1 MFTAF
6 STQPAH
12 LVRRFAE
19 QARLNPDKPLF
30 FEKTGGEW
38 RGLSY
43 AQTADQVSR
52 LARYLKALGLQAGDH
67 VVLCGE
73 NRVSWAVSDL
83 AIMTMG
89 AVVVPA
95 YTTNTADDHAYLV
108 SHSEAKLVI
117 CSGGKVADTLFSVL
131 AEQDRITDI
140 ICMDPLTEAQEPP
153 EGLDV
158 HLFDE
163 ITAVSGEVVLLE
175 EMIYPAD
182 EEDPACLI
190 YTSGTGG
197 RPKGVLL
204 THKSIQAN
212 IDAAFDLLAEGR
224 AEQGAVFLSL
234 LPLSHAYE
242 HTAGLHL
249 PVQMAAEVWY
259 CEGRDK
265 ISANLA
271 EVKPTLMT
279 AVPRLYELLHDRITK
294 GVAAKG
300 GLSAKLFAAAVR
312 LGRKK
317 LAGKRLGVAELV
329 LDKLLEGLVRKK
341 VRQRF
346 GGRLAYFVSGGAAL
360 NPDIG
365 TFFLALGV
373 NILQGYGQTEASP
386 LISANRPGRI
396 RIETVGPAVD
406 GVEVKLGED
415 GELLARGDC
424 LMKGYWRN
432 QAATEETLVKGWLHT
447 GDIAEIDDDG
457 YITITG
463 RKKDMIVN
471 SGGDNIAPTK
481 VEAEYGIEPEIAQ
494 IMVWGDKRPH
504 LVAVIV
510 PSDELATLDKA
521 EQTAKIG
528 AAIRRA
534 GARLSGY
541 ERVRHFLIAD
551 EAFSVENSQM
561 TPTLKVRR
569 HVVSQVYEDRLAG
582 LYRTP

>member
-1 MFTAF
+1 MLRAF
-6 STQPAH
+6 SEQPAH
-12 LVRRFAE
+12 LVKRFAE
-19 QARLNPDKPLF
+19 QAHLSPDKPLF
-30 FEKTGGEW
+30 FEKTDGDW
-38 RGLSY
+38 HGLSY
-43 AQTADQVSR
+43 AQTAGQVAR
-52 LARYLKALGLQAGDH
+52 LARYLKTLGLAASDH

-73 NRVSWAVSDL
+73 NRISWAVADL
-83 AIMTMG
+83 AIMAIG

-95 YTTNTADDHAYLV
+95 YTTNTAEDHAYLI

-117 CSGGKVADTLFSVL
+117 CSGGRVADTLFSVL
-131 AEQDRITDI
+131 ADQDRIKDV
-140 ICMDPLTEAQEPP
+140 ICMDRLTADQDPP
-153 EGLDV
+153 EGLDI
-158 HLFDE
+158 HLMAAIIAADAE
-163 ITAVSGEVVLLE
+163 AVDLE
-175 EMIYPAD
+175 QMIYEAD

-212 IDAAFDLLAEGR
+212 IDAAFVLLAEGGV
-224 AEQGAVFLSL
+224 EQDAVFLSL

-300 GLSAKLFAAAVR
+300 GLSAQLFGAAVR

-317 LAGKRLGVAELV
+317 LSGERLGVGEAV
-329 LDKLLEGLVRKK
+329 LDRLLEVLVRRK

-386 LISANRPGRI
+386 LISANRPGGI

-406 GVEVKLGED
+406 GVEVRLADD

-432 QAATEETLVKGWLHT
+432 EAATAETLVEGWLHT
-447 GDIAEIDDDG
+447 GDIAEIDEDG

-481 VEAEYGIEPEIAQ
+481 VEAEYSIEPEIAQ
-494 IMVWGDKRPH
+494 IMVWGDRRPH

-510 PSDELATLDKA
+510 PSEEVSALNAAD
-521 EQTAKIG
+521 QNAKVG
-528 AAIRRA
+528 AALRRA
-534 GARLSGY
+534 GARLAGH

-551 EAFSVENSQM
+551 EAFSVDNSQM

-569 HVVSQVYEDRLAG
+569 HVVGQAYEDRLAG
-582 LYRTP
+582 LYRSG

>member
-1 MFTAF
+1 MLTPF
-6 STQPAH
+6 SSQPAH

-30 FEKTGGEW
+30 FEKRGGAW
-38 RGLSY
+38 QGLSY
-43 AQTADQVSR
+43 AETAAQVSC
-52 LARYLKALGLQAGDH
+52 LARYLKGLGLCPGDH
-67 VVLCGE
+67 VVLCAE
-73 NRVSWAVSDL
+73 NRTSWAVADL
-83 AIMTMG
+83 AIMAVG

-95 YTTNTADDHAYLV
+95 YTTNTDDDHAYLV
-108 SHSEAKLVI
+108 SHSEASLVI
-117 CSGGKVADTLFSVL
+117 CSGGKVADSLLGVL
-131 AEQDRITDI
+131 AEQDRITDV
-140 ICMDPLTEAQEPP
+140 ICMDRLTAGQEPP
-153 EGLDV
+153 EGLRV
-158 HLFDE
+158 HELPEVLVAASPDE
-163 ITAVSGEVVLLE
+163 TLDEV
-175 EMIYPAD
+175 IYAAD

-212 IDAAFDLLAEGR
+212 IDAAYCLLAEGG

-249 PVQMAAEVWY
+249 PVQIAAEVWY

-271 EVKPTLMT
+271 EVRPTLMT
-279 AVPRLYELLHDRITK
+279 AVPRLYEVLHDRITK
-294 GVAAKG
+294 GVTAKG
-300 GLSAKLFAAAVR
+300 GLSAKLFTKAVS

-317 LAGKRLGVAELV
+317 LAGQRLGVGEAV
-329 LDKLLEGLVRKK
+329 LDRLLDRLVRQK

-360 NPDIG
+360 NSDIG

-386 LISANRPGRI
+386 LISANRPGGI

-406 GVEVKLGED
+406 GVEVTLGKD

-432 QAATEETLVKGWLHT
+432 DVATAETLNGGWLHT
-447 GDIAEIDDDG
+447 GDIAEIDGDG

-481 VEAEYGIEPEIAQ
+481 VEAEYSIESEIAQ

-504 LVAVIV
+504 MVAVIV
-510 PSDELATLDKA
+510 PSEEVRALDKA
-521 EQTAKIG
+521 GQQEQV
-528 AAIRRA
+528 AAAVRRA
-534 GARLSGY
+534 GKRLAGY
-541 ERVRHFLIAD
+541 ERIRHFFIAD
-551 EAFSVENSQM
+551 EEFSIENGQM

-569 HVVSQVYEDRLAG
+569 HVVSAAYEHRLAG
-582 LYRTP
+582 LYRN

>member
-1 MFTAF
+1 MLTPF
-6 STQPAH
+6 SGKPAH

-30 FEKTGGEW
+30 FEKTGGAW
-38 RGLSY
+38 QGLSY
-43 AQTADQVSR
+43 AETADQVSC
-52 LARYLKALGLQAGDH
+52 LARYLQGLGLSAGDH

-73 NRVSWAVSDL
+73 NRVSWAVADL
-83 AIMTMG
+83 AIMASG

-95 YTTNTADDHAYLV
+95 YTTNTFDDHSYLV
-108 SHSEAKLVI
+108 SHSEASLVI
-117 CSGGKVADTLFSVL
+117 CSGGRVADTLFAVL
-131 AEQDRITDI
+131 AKQDRVTDV
-140 ICMDPLTEAQEPP
+140 ICMDRLTDAQDPP
-153 EGLDV
+153 EGLNIHFMD
-158 HLFDE
+158 D
-163 ITAVSGEVVLLE
+163 ITATTAEAAVLDEV
-175 EMIYPAD
+175 IYEAD
-182 EEDPACLI
+182 ENDPACLI

-212 IDAAFDLLAEGR
+212 IDAAYTLLAEGGV
-224 AEQGAVFLSL
+224 ADDAVFLSL

-249 PVQMAAEVWY
+249 PVQIAAEVWY

-279 AVPRLYELLHDRITK
+279 AVPRLYEVLHDRITK

-300 GLSAKLFAAAVR
+300 GLSAKLFAQAVR
-312 LGRKK
+312 LGRKQ
-317 LAGKRLGVAELV
+317 LAGEKLGLGEAV
-329 LDKLLEGLVRKK
+329 LDKLLDRLVRRK

-386 LISANRPGRI
+386 LISANRPGGI

-406 GVEVKLGED
+406 GVEVRLGED

-432 QAATEETLVKGWLHT
+432 EAATEETLIDGWLHT
-447 GDIAEIDDDG
+447 GDIAEIDGDG

-481 VEAEYGIEPEIAQ
+481 VEAEYTIEPEIAQ
-494 IMVWGDKRPH
+494 IMVWGERRPH

-510 PSDELATLDKA
+510 PSDEVRGLDEADQKA
-521 EQTAKIG
+521 RIST
-528 AAIRRA
+528 AIRRA
-534 GARLSGY
+534 GTRLAGH

-551 EAFSVENSQM
+551 DEFSVENSQM

-569 HVVSQVYEDRLAG
+569 HVVGAVYEDRLAG
-582 LYRTP
+582 LYRG

>member
-1 MFTAF
+1 MLTPF

-19 QARLNPDKPLF
+19 QARRSPDKPLF
-30 FEKTGGEW
+30 FEKTGGVW
-38 RGLSY
+38 QGLNY
-43 AQTADQVSR
+43 ADTAAQVSC
-52 LARYLKALGLQAGDH
+52 LARYLRELGLSAGDH

-73 NRVSWAVSDL
+73 NRANWAVADL
-83 AIMTMG
+83 AIMAVG

-95 YTTNTADDHAYLV
+95 YTTNTADDHSYLV

-117 CSGGKVADTLFSVL
+117 CSGGKIADTLFAVL
-131 AEQDRITDI
+131 AAQDRITDI
-140 ICMDPLTEAQEPP
+140 ICMDPLTAEQEPP
-153 EGLDV
+153 EELTV
-158 HLFDE
+158 H
-163 ITAVSGEVVLLE
+163 LLE
-175 EMIYPAD
+175 EIIAPADEAAGLDEVIYAAD

-212 IDAAFDLLAEGR
+212 IDAAYTLLAEGEV
-224 AEQGAVFLSL
+224 EQGAVFLSL

-300 GLSAKLFAAAVR
+300 GLPEKLFGAAVR

-317 LAGKRLGVAELV
+317 LAGERLGVGEAV
-329 LDKLLEGLVRKK
+329 LDKLSEVLVRRK

-432 QAATEETLVKGWLHT
+432 KAATAETLVKGWLHT
-447 GDIAEIDDDG
+447 GDIATIDGDG

-481 VEAEYGIEPEIAQ
+481 VEAEYTIEPEIAQ

-510 PSDELATLDKA
+510 PSDEVRALDEAVQKA
-521 EQTAKIG
+521 KVS

-534 GARLSGY
+534 APRLAGH

-569 HVVSQVYEDRLAG
+569 HVVDAAYEDRLAG
-582 LYRTP
+582 LYRS